1 MENIGTDKQGAVA
14 GHLPG
19 GRRCFIAALLLLGL
33 LCYGP
38 GDASRAETP
47 AAGLFAKKNLV
58 AWCIVPFDAKKRG
71 PEERALML
79 ERLGIHR
86 LAYDWRDEHIPTF
99 DEEIEAMKRHHIE
112 IVAWWFP
119 AELNPAARRI
129 LEVLERH
136 HLKCQLWVTI
146 MGDPAPQGALSANKV
161 KAAAAQLRP
170 IAVAAA
176 KLGCKMSLYNH
187 GGWFGDPL
195 NQIAILHEL
204 RQSNVGIV
212 YNFHHGHDDIDRF
225 PQLFKQMQPY
235 LLAINLNGMVKNGE
249 QLGKKIVTLGQG
261 DEELQMMRVI
271 TNSGWRGPVGI
282 LGERPEADMEITLR
296 ENIEGLE
303 QLKRRL

>member
-1 MENIGTDKQGAVA
+1 MENIRANKTCQAA
-14 GHLPG
+14 RQLPD
-19 GRRCFIAALLLLGL
+19 GRRCFIVVFLLAGL
-33 LCYGP
+33 LCYGREF
-38 GDASRAETP
+38 ASL
-47 AAGLFAKKNLV
+47 AASSAAALFAKKNLV

-79 ERLGIHR
+79 DRLGLRR

-99 DEEIEAMKRHHIE
+99 DEEVKAMKRHHIE
-112 IVAWWFP
+112 IIAWWFP
-119 AELNPAARRI
+119 AELNPTARRI

-136 HLKCQLWVTI
+136 QLKCQLWVT
-146 MGDPAPQGALSANKV
+146 MDDPAPQTTLSADKV

-170 IAVAAA
+170 IAIAAA
-176 KLGCKMSLYNH
+176 KLGCKMALYNH

-204 RQSNVGIV
+204 KMSNVGIV

-225 PQLFKQMQPY
+225 PQLFKQIQPY
-235 LLAINLNGMVKNGE
+235 LMAINLNGMVKNGE

-271 TNSGWRGPVGI
+271 ANSGWHGPVGI
-282 LGERPEADMEITLR
+282 LDHRPETDSEITLR
-296 ENIEGLE
+296 ENLEGLE
-303 QLKRRL
+303 QLKGRL

>member
-1 MENIGTDKQGAVA
+1 MEKNGTDQRSEAA
-14 GHLPG
+14 
-19 GRRCFIAALLLLGL
+19 GRRPWRGNGFIAVLLLAGL
-33 LCYGP
+33 LGCGP
-38 GDASRAETP
+38 GAATRAATSASS
-47 AAGLFAKKNLV
+47 LFSKKNLV

-129 LEVLERH
+129 LEALERH
-136 HLKCQLWVTI
+136 HLQCQLWVA
-146 MGDPAPQGALSANKV
+146 MGDPAPQAALSADKV

-176 KLGCKMSLYNH
+176 KLDCKMSLYNH

-204 RQSNVGIV
+204 KLSNVGIV

-261 DEELQMMRVI
+261 DEELRMMRVI
-271 TNSGWRGPVGI
+271 ANSGWRGPVGI

-296 ENIEGLE
+296 ENIEGLA

>member
-1 MENIGTDKQGAVA
+1 MENIRANKTCQAA
-14 GHLPG
+14 RQLPD
-19 GRRCFIAALLLLGL
+19 GRRCFIVFFLLAGL
-33 LCYGP
+33 LCYGREF
-38 GDASRAETP
+38 ASL
-47 AAGLFAKKNLV
+47 AASSAAALFAKKNLV

-79 ERLGIHR
+79 DRLGLRR

-99 DEEIEAMKRHHIE
+99 DEEVKAMKRHHIE
-112 IVAWWFP
+112 IIAWWFP
-119 AELNPAARRI
+119 AELNPTARRI

-136 HLKCQLWVTI
+136 QLKCQLWVT
-146 MGDPAPQGALSANKV
+146 MDDPAPQTTLSADKV

-170 IAVAAA
+170 IAIAAA
-176 KLGCKMSLYNH
+176 KLGCKMALYNH

-204 RQSNVGIV
+204 KMSNVGIV

-225 PQLFKQMQPY
+225 PQLFKQIQPY
-235 LLAINLNGMVKNGE
+235 LMAINLNGMVKNGE

-271 TNSGWRGPVGI
+271 ANSGWHGPVGI
-282 LGERPEADMEITLR
+282 LDHRPETDSEITLR
-296 ENIEGLE
+296 ENLEGLE
-303 QLKRRL
+303 QLKGRL